1 MKIVFKK
8 QFMKE
13 YGNLSFKQQIKVDEA
28 IVCFREHPFHLFLKN
43 HALHGDQQGRRA
55 ISAGGDLRLIFYA
68 DDHYQNVVFL
78 RVGSHD
84 QVY

>member
-1 MKIVFKK
+1 MDVVFKK

-13 YGNLSFKQQIKVDEA
+13 YGKLTSGQKIRVEET
-28 IVCFREHPFHLFLKN
+28 ILCFREDPFHPLLKN
-43 HALHGDQQGRRA
+43 HALHGDLIGRRA

-68 DDHYQNVVFL
+68 DDHYEKTVFL
-78 RVGSHD
+78 RIGSHE